1 MGDGD
6 FELLC
11 ALLMASVLA
20 VVFIVEVIGN
30 GI

>member
-11 ALLMASVLA
+11 ALLASVLA
-20 VVFIVEVIGN
+20 GVFIVAVIGN

>member
-11 ALLMASVLA
+11 ALLMAFVVA
-20 VVFIVEVIGN
+20 VVFIMAVIGN